1 MAEAFCATWK
11 LIDSQNFDEYMKA
24 LGVGFAT
31 RQVGNVTKPTVIISQ
46 EGDKVAIRTQSTF
59 KNTEISFKLGEE
71 FDEVTADDRNCK
83 SVVSMDG
90 DKLVHVQRW
99 DGKETNFVREIKDDK
114 MVMCLSEV
122 DSSELTVP
130 VMPVESS
137 PTITPLST
145 LPKKAIFVTSSICN
159 KSLDYWDIKNPMKQV
174 NSRLG
179 YYAMFFFL
187 FSIPFFKQLLQDF
200 LRPLK
205 LLFNAKSLV
214 QLISFELVLNWVF
227 QLHGLEFLIVI
238 RFYFPLLPFHFLYK
252 PLLQGL
258 QHLLFVCMRVLIFD
272 ISVHQPFIPDLFFLA
287 TFSILSLKPS
297 IFKFLST
304 STLLLFS

>member
-59 KNTEISFKLGEE
+59 KNTEISFKLEEE

-114 MVMCLSEV
+114 MVMT
-122 DSSELTVP
+122 LTFGDIVA
-130 VMPVESS
+130 VRQYE
-137 PTITPLST
+137 
-145 LPKKAIFVTSSICN
+145 KA
-159 KSLDYWDIKNPMKQV
+159 
-174 NSRLG
+174 
-179 YYAMFFFL
+179 
-187 FSIPFFKQLLQDF
+187 
-200 LRPLK
+200 
-205 LLFNAKSLV
+205 
-214 QLISFELVLNWVF
+214 
-227 QLHGLEFLIVI
+227 
-238 RFYFPLLPFHFLYK
+238 
-252 PLLQGL
+252 
-258 QHLLFVCMRVLIFD
+258 
-272 ISVHQPFIPDLFFLA
+272 
-287 TFSILSLKPS
+287 
-297 IFKFLST
+297 
-304 STLLLFS
+304 